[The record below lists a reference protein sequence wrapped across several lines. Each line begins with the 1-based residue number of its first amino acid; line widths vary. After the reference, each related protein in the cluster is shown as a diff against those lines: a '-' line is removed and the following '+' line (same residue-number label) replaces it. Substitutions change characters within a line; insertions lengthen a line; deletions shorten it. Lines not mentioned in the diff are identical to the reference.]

1 MTTHGMPQCRLQFA
15 ANNIAHTMQLLLHS
29 QIIHKTANSTC
40 DLQSLFRAPYHVVYS
55 IQYGMVKNIQICSLV
70 ENRKC
75 HLQFCTVSQILW
87 PCFITKTTLTQ
98 EDNLVHYIQVSN
110 CLYLSCEPK
119 NL

>member
-1 MTTHGMPQCRLQFA
+1 MTTHGICCLQFA
-15 ANNIAHTMQLLLHS
+15 ANNIAHTMQLLLHW

-40 DLQSLFRAPYHVVYS
+40 NLQSLFRAPYHVVYS

-75 HLQFCTVSQILW
+75 HLQFCMVDQILW
-87 PCFITKTTLTQ
+87 PCFITQTTLTQ

-110 CLYLSCEPK
+110 CMYLSCEPIG
-119 NL
+119 